1 MIIDNNLIAYEYF
14 KDNFTPKEVYTSG
27 KKDETSL
34 NDIYNK
40 NVKDNAVLI
49 LEDDIINDDG
59 YGLKK
64 GFYNVKPDKY
74 MEFLLIYQS
83 GKIKAKIPVV
93 NLEFFES
100 IEPKQ
105 DKPKRMSHKRYLKEL
120 EKEKRKYYNGENPEE
135 IDYKEVKIHYIND
148 QKIYVLIYTTEHVE
162 LTGIVKF

>member
-1 MIIDNNLIAYEYF
+1 VIIDNNLIAYEYY
-14 KDNFTPKEVYTSG
+14 KDNFVPKEVYTSG

-34 NDIYNK
+34 NDLYNK
-40 NVKDNAVLI
+40 DVKDNAILI
-49 LEDDIINDDG
+49 LEDDIVNDEG

-74 MEFLLIYQS
+74 MEFLLLYQI
-83 GKIKAKIPVV
+83 GDLKAKVPVV

-100 IEPKQ
+100 IEIKQ
-105 DKPKRMSHKRYLKEL
+105 DKPKKMSYKRYQRQL

-148 QKIYVLIYTTEHVE
+148 QKVYIVIYTTNHVE
-162 LTGIVKF
+162 LTGIIRF